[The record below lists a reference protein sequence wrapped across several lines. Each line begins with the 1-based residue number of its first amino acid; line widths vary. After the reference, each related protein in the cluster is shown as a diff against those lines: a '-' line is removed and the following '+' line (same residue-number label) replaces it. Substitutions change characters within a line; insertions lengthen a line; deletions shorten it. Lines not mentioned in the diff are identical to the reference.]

1 MSYVWGDQG
10 PAFEIPSC
18 FRTENRFLTV
28 RAALLFAFSL
38 ALVWLALAEPDLAQ
52 QAAAAKNKIAR
63 GDPAVHVAV
72 ALALL
77 VLCVV
82 DLVIVMRQRRVLIS
96 AGQPSAL
103 APDLGRPGTG
113 TAAGATWIR
122 NLLGRGT
129 LPAAEYRGRYR
140 RVLMVLA
147 PGLGTSP
154 APLQAFLRM
163 RLAHLLFASGLLLAL
178 GVTWV
183 VAGQSPSTALSA
195 VLYGLLMLGLL
206 MRSAWISREAPS
218 PTALLSTV
226 GVIMVLG
233 VLLARFGNVVPQ
245 LARLANAGLPLACTV
260 LLVCVLLFEALAL
273 LAARAH
279 VGVKA
284 RVDVTA
290 ADASVEFHAEAGRL
304 MQEIERELHRYWA
317 EGVPNRRH
325 AWEPLDPQAPD
336 HAPLEVLSVEE
347 SQPLIRVDTRS
358 REQNPVPGQAWLL
371 VAQVLALLLALGGG
385 VMLVRLAWLHIENGA
400 TPLGLVLPSMVAIVV
415 GGIGARTAHLLW
427 SRVEALSKLLWFEVK
442 CAPAV
447 AGVRHNA
454 LRAVVASTRSQFYA
468 VGEPQPGSRVL
479 LEVTGDAA
487 TARKSLNQIRG
498 YAERPGAPAPV
509 AAAPA
514 GVATPGARAAA
525 AAGMAPR
532 AAAPAAATAAT
543 AGRAARFCSN
553 CGTPV
558 LAGARFCQQCGFGL
572 SP

>member
-28 RAALLFAFSL
+28 RAAVLFAFSL
-38 ALVWLALAEPDLAQ
+38 ALVWLALADPDLAQ
-52 QAAAAKNKIAR
+52 QAAAAKNKIVR

-72 ALALL
+72 ALVLL
-77 VLCVV
+77 VLCIV
-82 DLVIVMRQRRVLIS
+82 DLVIVMRQRRVLV
-96 AGQPSAL
+96 ATGQPSAL

-113 TAAGATWIR
+113 TASGATWIR

-129 LPAAEYRGRYR
+129 LPATEYRGRYR
-140 RVLMVLA
+140 RVLMLLA
-147 PGLGTSP
+147 PTLGQSP

-163 RLAHLLFASGLLLAL
+163 RLAHLLFASGLLLAM
-178 GVTWV
+178 GITWV
-183 VAGQSPSTALSA
+183 AAGQSPSTALSA

-218 PTALLSTV
+218 PTALLATV
-226 GVIMVLG
+226 AVVMVLG

-245 LARLANAGLPLACTV
+245 LARLANAGLPMACTV
-260 LLVCVLLFEALAL
+260 LLASVLLFEALAL
-273 LAARAH
+273 LAARTH

-284 RVDVTA
+284 KVDVGT
-290 ADASVEFHAEAGRL
+290 ADASIEFPAEAGRL

-336 HAPLEVLSVEE
+336 HAPLEVLAVEE
-347 SQPLIRVDTRS
+347 SQPLIKVDTRS
-358 REQNPVPGQAWLL
+358 RDQNPVPGQGWLM
-371 VAQVLALLLALGGG
+371 VGQVLSLLLTLAGG
-385 VMLVRLAWLHIENGA
+385 VMLVRLAWQHIENGA
-400 TPLGLVLPSMVAIVV
+400 TPLGWVLPSAVAIVAA
-415 GGIGARTAHLLW
+415 GIGARTPHLLW

-447 AGVRHNA
+447 SGVRQNA
-454 LRAVVASTRSQFYA
+454 LRAVVASARSQFYA

-498 YAERPGAPAPV
+498 YAERPGVPAA
-509 AAAPA
+509 AAAPV

-532 AAAPAAATAAT
+532 VAAPTTSAAAA

-572 SP
+572 GA